1 MKKHIIDVNYYF
13 FKTFIY
19 NNKEIY
25 FQVRKTYSDYF
36 LKLNIIKKYWSLIL

>member
-1 MKKHIIDVNYYF
+1 MKKHIIPINYHF

-25 FQVRKTYSDYF
+25 FQVRKIYSDYF
-36 LKLNIIKKYWSLIL
+36 LKLNII